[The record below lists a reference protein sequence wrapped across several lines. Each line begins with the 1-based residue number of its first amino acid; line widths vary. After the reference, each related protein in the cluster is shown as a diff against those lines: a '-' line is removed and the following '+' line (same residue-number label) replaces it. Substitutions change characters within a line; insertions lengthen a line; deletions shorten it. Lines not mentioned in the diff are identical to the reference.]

1 MKLVLGTR
9 GSPLALWQA
18 ETTRDLLLL
27 AHPQAEVTLTEI
39 RSSGDVDQASDLARF
54 GSIGIFTVQVDRAV
68 LDGRADAGVHSMKDM
83 TTTLSEGVVLAG
95 ALARGFVEDAF
106 VAPSGKMLDELPA
119 GARVATGSSRRASMV
134 RRARPDLE
142 VVGIRGNV
150 DTRLAKLDAG
160 EADALVMARAGLE
173 RLGLG
178 DRISEVL
185 DTERFLPAVGQGIV
199 GWTCRAD
206 DEEMRRHLAAITD
219 DDAWYAALAER
230 ALLRTLHGGCN
241 VPLGAH
247 ARVSENA
254 LSISAHVLSPD
265 GKECIEAKALGL
277 VSEAEE
283 LGERVARELLDQGA
297 ERLMEAARS

>member
-18 ETTRDLLLL
+18 EATRDLLRL
-27 AHPQAEVTLTEI
+27 AHPGAEITLTEI
-39 RSSGDVDQASDLARF
+39 RSSGDADQVSDLARF
-54 GSIGIFTVQVDRAV
+54 GSTGIFTVQVDRAV
-68 LDGRADAGVHSMKDM
+68 IDGRADAGVHSLKDM

-95 ALARGFVEDAF
+95 AMARGFIEDAL
-106 VAPSGKMLDELPA
+106 VAPDGKTLDELPA
-119 GARVATGSSRRASMV
+119 GARVATGSVRRAAML
-134 RRARPDLE
+134 RRARPDIE

-173 RLGLG
+173 RLGHG
-178 DRISEVL
+178 ARISEVL
-185 DTERFLPAVGQGIV
+185 STDRFLPAVGQGIV

-206 DEEMRRHLAAITD
+206 DGSMRAHLAAITD
-219 DDAWYAALAER
+219 REAWHAALAER

-247 ARVSENA
+247 ARIVENA
-254 LSISAHVLSPD
+254 LSIAACVLSPD
-265 GKECIEAKALGL
+265 GTQCIEAEALGP
-277 VSEAEE
+277 VSEAEA
-283 LGERVARELLDQGA
+283 LGERVARELLEQGA
-297 ERLMEAARS
+297 EQLLEAARS

>member
-27 AHPQAEVTLTEI
+27 AHPRAEITLEEI
-39 RSSGDVDQASDLARF
+39 RSSGDADQKSDLARF
-54 GSIGIFTVQVDRAV
+54 GATGIFTVQVDRAV
-68 LDGRADAGVHSMKDM
+68 LEGRADAGVHSLKDM

-95 ALARGFVEDAF
+95 TMARGFVEDAL
-106 VAPSGKMLDELPA
+106 VAPHGKMLDELPA
-119 GARVATGSSRRASMV
+119 GARVATGSSRRAAML

-150 DTRLAKLDAG
+150 ETRLAKLDAG

-178 DRISEVL
+178 ARISEVL

-206 DEEMRRHLAAITD
+206 DEETAGHLAAIS
-219 DDAWYAALAER
+219 DAESWHAALAER

-247 ARVSENA
+247 ARVAENA
-254 LSISAHVLSPD
+254 LSITAHVLSPD
-265 GKECIEAKALGL
+265 GEQCIEGKALGL
-277 VSEAEE
+277 VSEAET

-297 ERLMEAARS
+297 ERLLEAARS